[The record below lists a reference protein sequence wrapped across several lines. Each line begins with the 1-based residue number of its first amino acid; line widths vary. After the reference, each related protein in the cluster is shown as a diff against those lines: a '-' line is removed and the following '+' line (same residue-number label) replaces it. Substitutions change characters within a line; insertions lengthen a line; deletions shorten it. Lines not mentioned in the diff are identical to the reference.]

1 MRIHELDENFASQL
15 IKGATKLAPTLTK
28 TAAPATIKS
37 GAQAGQQ
44 FLFSEFKDE
53 ILAGIRIALK
63 TGQSPTLKN
72 SIYRV
77 LRRGNT
83 VDNVGKLN
91 YTPAEKAAYKSALD
105 QWPKNNG
112 AWAQKDFGPAKTASQ
127 GARTETYYATLTKD
141 RANLDKF
148 MKSFPDLDQRI
159 QQLAQQT
166 GQPIS
171 YKTSGDIMGLAT
183 DNDNIKFFYYD
194 PKLKPQV
201 EATVQSWLQANGI
214 RTGARTHTHG
224 VDIKGQGSYGEIIS
238 NQIGDTFENLIKQ
251 HGAKYT
257 PEQYYQWLGT
267 NFKTLIG
274 QVKVT

>member
-1 MRIHELDENFASQL
+1 MRIHELDENLASQL
-15 IKGATKLAPTLTK
+15 IKGATKLAPNLSK
-28 TAAPATIKS
+28 SAAPATIKS

-44 FLFSEFKDE
+44 FLFSQFKDE

-83 VDNVGKLN
+83 VDNASKLN

-105 QWPKNNG
+105 AWPKNNG
-112 AWAQKDFGPAKTASQ
+112 AWAQKDFGPARTASQ
-127 GARTETYYATLTKD
+127 GARTENYYATITKD

-148 MKSFPDLDQRI
+148 MKSFPDLDSR
-159 QQLAQQT
+159 LAKLSQQT

-171 YKTSGDIMGLAT
+171 YKTNGDIIGLAT
-183 DNDNIKFFYYD
+183 DNDNLKLFYYD

-201 EATVQSWLQANGI
+201 EATVKSWLQSNGI
-214 RTGARTHTHG
+214 ATGVRTHTHG
-224 VDIKGQGSYGEIIS
+224 VDIKGVGSYGEIVS
-238 NQIGDTFENLIKQ
+238 KHIGDTFENLIKQ

-257 PEQYYQWLGT
+257 PEQYYEWLGT

-274 QVKVT
+274 QVSVK